1 MDSMNTGVRAHF
13 DRDLLRL
20 HESVLQLGLMV
31 RQAAANGIKALEQ
44 GDSELAHEVIAGDV
58 AVNRL
63 RYEVERQCYALL
75 ATEQPVAGDLRSII
89 SALTVSSDLERIGD
103 HGKRLAR
110 SWLRML
116 ETPCRV
122 PIANISRLADLS
134 LDMLD
139 RALRAYAGRDKAEA
153 IAVCEADEQ
162 VDAYYKQTFN
172 VLLSYMLEDPRCI
185 GSATQLLAAAHE
197 LERIGDRATNI
208 GERVIYSVTGELAD
222 RNQ

>member
-1 MDSMNTGVRAHF
+1 
-13 DRDLLRL
+13 
-20 HESVLQLGLMV
+20 
-31 RQAAANGIKALEQ
+31 
-44 GDSELAHEVIAGDV
+44 
-58 AVNRL
+58 
-63 RYEVERQCYALL
+63 
-75 ATEQPVAGDLRSII
+75 
-89 SALTVSSDLERIGD
+89 
-103 HGKRLAR
+103 
-110 SWLRML
+110 ML